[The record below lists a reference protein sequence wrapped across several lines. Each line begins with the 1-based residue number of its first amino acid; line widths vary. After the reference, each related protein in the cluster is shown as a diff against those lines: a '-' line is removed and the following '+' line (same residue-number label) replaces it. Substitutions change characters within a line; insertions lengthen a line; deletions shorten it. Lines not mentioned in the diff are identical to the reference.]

1 MIIVGGMRVSLK
13 AVNDEVARRVVKPV
27 LAKEWRLLL
36 FPRLASQTGLTAF
49 LVENQAR

>member
-1 MIIVGGMRVSLK
+1 MIIVSGMRVSLK

-27 LAKEWRLLL
+27 LTKEWRLLL